1 MAQIVPAILEE
12 IEAGFLDKVSR
23 VTKISGVK
31 NIQVDFGDG
40 KFIARALLPVSAI
53 NPLNPSFIWEAHLM
67 IKEPKDFLDY
77 KIAGFTTIII
87 HYEAFENSRDLH
99 DAIQSIKNQ
108 GLKPSIAIN
117 PGTPVEVLKE
127 FEKIA
132 GQFLVMGVHPG
143 YQGQEYLEQ
152 TGERVS
158 QLRKLI
164 SPAIIEVDG
173 GINMSNAKRAAISG
187 ADLLV
192 AGSSLVKAPNMQE
205 AFDKLSSEI
214 NKR

>member
-1 MAQIVPAILEE
+1 MPTIVPAILEE
-12 IEAGFLDKVSR
+12 TENGFLDKVSR

-40 KFIARALLPVSAI
+40 KFIKRALLPISAI

-67 IKEPKDFLDY
+67 VKEPKDYLDY

-99 DAIQSIKNQ
+99 EAVKSVKDQ
-108 GLKPSIAIN
+108 GLKPAIAVN
-117 PGTPVEVLKE
+117 PGTPVEVLKD
-127 FEKIA
+127 FVKIA
-132 GQFLVMGVHPG
+132 NQFLVMGVHPG

-152 TGERVS
+152 TGERIS
-158 QLRKLI
+158 QLRKLVP
-164 SPAIIEVDG
+164 PAIIEVDG
-173 GINMSNAKRAAISG
+173 GINMSNAKKAAVCG

-205 AFDKLSSEI
+205 AFDKLSAEI